1 MTGVQTCALPILDIQ
16 TEKLDLITWLAQ
28 LNDTLVIEE
37 VKTLKK
43 EQQEDWWDTLSK
55 DQQDDIEAGLEDLRM
70 GRKKDVA
77 EVLAKYK

>member
-1 MTGVQTCALPILDIQ
+1 MDIQ
-16 TEKLDLITWLAQ
+16 AEKLDLITWLAQ

-37 VKTLKK
+37 IKMLKK

-55 DQQDDIEAGLEDLRM
+55 DQQDDLEAGLEDLRM
-70 GRKKDVA
+70 GRKKDIA

>member
-1 MTGVQTCALPILDIQ
+1 MDIQ